1 MGAGINGIGGSSSTS
16 RSYIGVRRRIES
28 SLRSARWRAQSG
40 WEGGRE
46 ERERPRDG
54 GRRTHDFANE
64 DDILA
69 PDEEH
74 ASRDVGKR
82 RRRRVK
88 DALVRFR

>member
-1 MGAGINGIGGSSSTS
+1 
-16 RSYIGVRRRIES
+16 
-28 SLRSARWRAQSG
+28 LRG
-40 WEGGRE
+40 WER

-54 GRRTHDFANE
+54 GLGTHDFANE